1 MRTFLLFRHKPQTVA
16 VHVSFDA
23 ATEVNFTL
31 SKSPIQKWSKVSD
44 FSILKNRDEKY
55 LNNTD
60 LHNELMALSVQHKNI
75 MEYKIMTKT
84 DEGFMVPLVHL
95 SLNLTNQNQD
105 KPHVLLIGGLHGD
118 EPIGGEMLMR
128 LIRHLLEG
136 KAIYFVYFHIATN
149 L

>member
-1 MRTFLLFRHKPQTVA
+1 MLSFSRHKAQSVA

-31 SKSPIQKWSKVSD
+31 AKSPIQKWSKASD
-44 FSILKNRDEKY
+44 FDIKNNIAESY
-55 LNNTD
+55 LSNSA
-60 LHNELMALSVQHKNI
+60 LHDELMALSVRHNNI

-84 DEGFMVPLVHL
+84 DEGFIVPLVHL
-95 SLNLTNQNQD
+95 SMNLTSKKQD

-118 EPIGGEMLMR
+118 EPIGGEILMR
-128 LIRHLLEG
+128 FIRHLLAG
-136 KAIYFVYFHIATN
+136 KSQGVAFSF